1 MPFIAK
7 CKCIK
12 VSYWFRDKTK
22 RVSDAYAQAENIKGV
37 VMNKL
42 NPKKLLNSK
51 WTAIPAINKEKHFI
65 IVEVEFDEDGNVI
78 ECITEA
84 VMSKNQYPIQWR
96 DLKDEQRWRQGW
108 K

>member
-1 MPFIAK
+1 
-7 CKCIK
+7 
-12 VSYWFRDKTK
+12 
-22 RVSDAYAQAENIKGV
+22 
-37 VMNKL
+37 MNKL

-51 WTAIPAINKEKHFI
+51 WTATPSINKEKHFI

-84 VMSKNQYPIQWR
+84 VMSKNQYLISWR
-96 DLKDEQRWRQGW
+96 DLKDNQKWLQGW